1 MAGRKSEKLQRIL
14 RVQRQLERMAEN
26 DLAHIL
32 RERANLDNKRDAII
46 AATGSLDPVH
56 RSMAGQYA
64 RRFSG
69 LESKSQRLETM
80 KSMQEKRLLTEK
92 TKADRL
98 EDSVRSAASDE
109 GRKDEDESLDD
120 LLDAALANKPNS
132 SPA

>member
-1 MAGRKSEKLQRIL
+1 MAGKKSEKLLRIL
-14 RVQRQLERMAEN
+14 KVQRQLERMAEN

-32 RERANLDNKRDAII
+32 RERTNLENKRDAII
-46 AATGSLDPVH
+46 AATGSLEPVH

-80 KSMQEKRLLTEK
+80 KTMQEKRLLIEK

-98 EDSVRSAASDE
+98 EESARSAASDE
-109 GRKDEDESLDD
+109 GRIDEDESLHD
-120 LLDAALANKPNS
+120 LLDAALAIKSNT